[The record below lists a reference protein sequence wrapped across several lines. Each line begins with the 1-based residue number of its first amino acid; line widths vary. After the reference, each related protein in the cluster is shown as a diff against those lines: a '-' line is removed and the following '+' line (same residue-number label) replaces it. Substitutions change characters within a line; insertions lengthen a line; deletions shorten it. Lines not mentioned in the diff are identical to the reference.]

1 MWVKGEYFDDLDAV
15 AAVARGT
22 LDRAAQPLPYD
33 RISWFRR
40 TWAHCPPGAAPLVV
54 RARTEGADAW
64 LFLARESRDRLV
76 ALKSWYT
83 LAFSPVYSGA
93 PDDVLKRRLLRA
105 IARRLRAPALGVARI
120 TLDPVPGEEAD
131 ALARA
136 FRRGGWTAVV
146 TPATVNWQL
155 AVNGRIF
162 DEYWDGR
169 PGQLR
174 ATVDRKRAHVDI
186 DIVDR
191 FDPEAWAAY
200 EQVYGESWKP
210 AEGAPAF
217 LRDFAEEEGAAG
229 TLRLGIARID
239 GRPVAAQFWTVENGT
254 AIIHKLAHAEDAAE
268 HSPGTLLSAALFRH
282 AIDVDGVQTI
292 DFGTGDDAYKA
303 DWMEE
308 KRTLYHVELFNLRRP
323 AAWPGA
329 ARARISA
336 LVRRP
341 TLD

>member
-1 MWVKGEYFDDLDAV
+1 LWVKGEYYDDLDAV

-22 LDRAAQPLPYD
+22 LDRAAQPVPFD
-33 RISWFRR
+33 RIGWFRSS
-40 TWAHCPPGAAPLVV
+40 WAHVPPGLAPLVV

-64 LFLARESRDRLV
+64 LFLARASRDRLV

-105 IARRLRAPALGVARI
+105 IARRLRASALGVARI
-120 TLDPVPGEEAD
+120 TLDPVPADEASV
-131 ALARA
+131 LARA
-136 FRRGGWTAVV
+136 FRRGGWTAVITPV
-146 TPATVNWQL
+146 TTNWRL

-162 DEYWDGR
+162 DEYWRDR

-174 ATVDRKRAHVDI
+174 STVDRKRNRAEI
-186 DIVDR
+186 AIINR
-191 FDPEAWAAY
+191 FDADAWAAY

-217 LRDFAEEEGAAG
+217 LREFAENEGAAG
-229 TLRLGIARID
+229 ALRLGVARID
-239 GRPVAAQFWTVENGT
+239 GRPVAAQLWTVENGV
-254 AIIHKLAHAEDAAE
+254 AIIHKLAHADDASE
-268 HSPGTLLSAALFRH
+268 HSPGTLLSAAMFRH

-292 DFGTGDDAYKA
+292 DFGTGDDTYKA

-308 KRTLYHVELFNLRRP
+308 KHALYRIELFNLRRP
-323 AAWPGA
+323 TAWAGA
-329 ARARISA
+329 VRSRMSA

-341 TLD
+341 ALD